1 MSQAGERIKEIAD
14 AEAARAEA
22 EAPDAEAEEAADAGD
37 DEPSPEPAPEPTPEP
52 APPAG
57 LSPDA
62 FVELEKASTNY
73 LKRVAKAFGGNPPPP
88 CPACEG
94 LGFDLSG
101 GEPAPDYLE
110 NEAFERCEACGGYGA
125 VRTGSHV
132 KGLEVVPCPRCKGA
146 GYLSL
151 PAGPPSQAE
160 RVAPAVAALQRGA
173 AVGDASAF
181 PRPGEPGW
189 EPWMGGGEQPAPEPA
204 GANAG
209 G

>member
-151 PAGPPSQAE
+151 PAGPPSRRYSGA
-160 RVAPAVAALQRGA
+160 RLSATRAPFRGPASPAGNPGWA
-173 AVGDASAF
+173 AVSSRRQN
-181 PRPGEPGW
+181 P
-189 EPWMGGGEQPAPEPA
+189 PARTRA
-204 GANAG
+204 VSRAHANT
-209 G
+209 